1 MPLLRTGHFSSTE
14 IIFVRVCLSR
24 TQNVLRMSND
34 VNLSFKLRN
43 NTLLLNLPF
52 WVTIKNVCRLN
63 SAILSCRY
71 ESKAVERQLLRN
83 WSHVVIF
90 CFNLILWF
98 SGVYLPLL
106 WEPSFCIRSPLALG
120 YTRGHFSALVPLE
133 PYSRLDGSASLSA
146 SNNIDDNSDHL
157 QVTFLPLMD
166 RERKMLPIHFLTQ
179 NEVCI
184 RCLYLVKSA
193 FF

>member
-1 MPLLRTGHFSSTE
+1 ML
-14 IIFVRVCLSR
+14 
-24 TQNVLRMSND
+24 
-34 VNLSFKLRN
+34 
-43 NTLLLNLPF
+43 
-52 WVTIKNVCRLN
+52 
-63 SAILSCRY
+63 
-71 ESKAVERQLLRN
+71 
-83 WSHVVIF
+83 
-90 CFNLILWF
+90 

-133 PYSRLDGSASLSA
+133 PYSRLDGTASLSA

-179 NEVCI
+179 NEVI
-184 RCLYLVKSA
+184 LDFMNLIFYFGLLIIILI
-193 FF
+193 